1 MTPRTL
7 TRQEMYD
14 LVWSKPMTQLATEFE
29 LSDVGLK
36 KICKAAQVPTP
47 GLGYWAK
54 LANGKKVVKTEL
66 PTLYPFQSQFVHIG
80 GGNGARYGYYDEPE
94 QTEEELSQMEL
105 PCPPKFDETID
116 EVRVQIESLVP
127 LIPIPKSISKPH
139 PITEKLLGYD
149 AAIAKEK
156 YCFYKPRYQHPAGQ
170 RLLSA
175 LNSFFTYFEKLGF
188 RVKVHGPRTQAMS
201 VDMDGKYHYFRFV
214 CFDDGNHFYRK
225 KSSPGKAYGFSWT
238 SDQDRMSENKDYR
251 EYADITPEI
260 LRDLAIE
267 LLMNIEGRKRDHL
280 HWLYQR
286 QVDKKN
292 DAISKIAERKAK
304 ATLRRRK
311 ETERLIEMRMDLMNQ
326 ALKDIN
332 RAQKMRDLIEALD
345 QKSNAAS
352 KEIPGFKR
360 WRSWALHHVNSLDPL
375 NMSTKRAGRWIE
387 RFNLK

>member
-280 HWLYQR
+280 YWLYQR

>member
-66 PTLYPFQSQFVHIG
+66 PTLYPFQSQFVYIG
-80 GGNGARYGYYDEPE
+80 GGNSARYGYYDEPE
-94 QTEEELSQMEL
+94 QTEEELAQMEL
-105 PCPPKFDETID
+105 PSPPKFDETID
-116 EVRVQIESLVP
+116 EVRAQIESLVP

-139 PITEKLLGYD
+139 PITEKLLSYD

-156 YCFYKPRYQHPAGQ
+156 YYFYKPRYQHPAGQ

-201 VDMDGKYHYFRFV
+201 VDMDGRYHYFRFV
-214 CFDDGNHFYRK
+214 CFDDGNHFYRR
-225 KSSPGKAYGFSWT
+225 KSAPGKAYGFSWT

-251 EYADITPEI
+251 EYVDITPEI

-267 LLMNIEGRKRDHL
+267 LLMNIEERKRDHI

-304 ATLRRRK
+304 ATLRHRK
-311 ETERLIEMRMDLMNQ
+311 ETERLIEMRIDLMNQ

-332 RAQKMRDLIEALD
+332 RAQKMRELIEALD

-360 WRSWALHHVNSLDPL
+360 WRSWAMHQVNSLDPL
-375 NMSTKRAGRWIE
+375 NMSAKRAGRWIE
-387 RFNLK
+387 KFNLK

>member
-1 MTPRTL
+1 MTPKTL

-29 LSDVGLK
+29 LSDVGLR

-54 LANGKKVVKTEL
+54 LANGKKVTKTEL

-80 GGNGARYGYYDEPE
+80 GGNRARYGYYDETE
-94 QTEEELSQMEL
+94 QTEEELAHMEL
-105 PCPPKFDETID
+105 PPPPKFEETLD
-116 EVRVQIESLVP
+116 DVRVKIEALVP
-127 LIPIPKSISKPH
+127 LIPILKSITKPH
-139 PITEKLLGYD
+139 ALTERLLGYD
-149 AAIAKEK
+149 AGIAKEK
-156 YCFYKPRYQHPAGQ
+156 YCFYKPRYQHPTGQ
-170 RLLSA
+170 RLLCA

-188 RVKVHGPRTQAMS
+188 RVKIHGPRTQAMS

-214 CFDDGNHFYRK
+214 CFDDGNHFYRR
-225 KSSPGKAYGFSWT
+225 KSAPGKAYGFSWT

-251 EYADITPEI
+251 EYVDITPEI

-267 LLMNIEGRKRDHL
+267 LLMNIEERKRDHIY
-280 HWLYQR
+280 WLYQR

-292 DAISKIAERKAK
+292 DALAKIAERKAK

-311 ETERLIEMRMDLMNQ
+311 ETERLIEMRMDLMSK

-332 RAQKMRDLIEALD
+332 RAQKMRELIEALD
-345 QKSNAAS
+345 QKSYAAS
-352 KEIPGFKR
+352 KEIPGFKK
-360 WRSWALHHVNSLDPL
+360 WRSWAMHQVNSLDPL
-375 NMSTKRAGRWIE
+375 NMSAKRVGRWIE
-387 RFNLK
+387 RFDLK